1 MTVVTF
7 ETIKHLADQLSLREQ
22 ARLIEHLSRRL
33 AVAVPPQTYET
44 ESPPVADDA
53 WKQFFAVC
61 ADIRTTYPHAN
72 LIRRLETDRQ
82 ERDAALWGVHREQ
95 DDVHA

>member
-7 ETIKHLADQLSLREQ
+7 ESIKHLADQLPPREQ

-33 AVAVPPQTYET
+33 AVAVRPRTTPAEP
-44 ESPPVADDA
+44 SPAADNSWA
-53 WKQFFAVC
+53 QFFAVC
-61 ADIRTTYPHAN
+61 EDIRTTYPQAN

-82 ERDAALWGVHREQ
+82 ERDAALWGTHGKQ